1 MKNKLEKILR
11 DDTSEE
17 TSEKV
22 MSFMK
27 KVSVQLEK
35 IDDKLTMKQLLMGVK
50 VMMVV
55 TSLGFGVFY
64 YWNHNLNAD
73 RPGTVDITNK
83 DLREVQQRTFIR
95 WGGGD

>member
-1 MKNKLEKILR
+1 MKNKLEKILK
-11 DDTSEE
+11 DNTSEE

-22 MSFMK
+22 MSFIN

-35 IDDKLTMKQLLMGVK
+35 IDDKLSMKQLLMAVK

-55 TSLGFGVFY
+55 TALGFGVFY
-64 YWNHNLNAD
+64 YWNHNLNAG
-73 RPGTVDITNK
+73 RPGTIDITNK